1 MSTASWIF
9 MIVLVLLVLVIIT
22 LNIYYY
28 IAPPAVTYYTPLTGK
43 LSDLTTFNDNRNK
56 KFITDGEGSLSI
68 FIYLDPT
75 QRTPTYRTVS
85 KQTNNE
91 SNDNQTSNYDLSF
104 NIYSLGSGNSSVLT
118 FKQYPGSSS
127 GVDTAEIR
135 IKTINPSVSSG
146 SETIESFQL
155 KAIPLQKWICVTLS
169 RSGRRYNIYYNTE
182 LVSSFRT
189 NYYPIISTNAAWH
202 IGDSK
207 SSGYYAYAS
216 AINFA
221 MTKNDIDKQ
230 NILVADSRNEPKLP
244 KPSILSIFSVVG
256 GCPNGIF
263 CYTANGA
270 STNGFTEWSSPYS

>member
-1 MSTASWIF
+1 
-9 MIVLVLLVLVIIT
+9 MIVLVLLVLVIAT

-28 IAPPAVTYYTPLTGK
+28 IAPPPVTYFTPITGK
-43 LSDLTTFNDNRNK
+43 TSKVITFEDNRTK
-56 KFITDGEGSLSI
+56 KFITNGDGSLSV

-75 QRTPTYRTVS
+75 QRTPTYRSVS
-85 KQTNNE
+85 QETNNE
-91 SNDNQTSNYDLSF
+91 TEGNQIANHGISF
-104 NIYSLGSGNSSVLT
+104 NIYSLGSGKDSSLT

-135 IKTINPSVSSG
+135 IKTVNPTASSG
-146 SETIESFQL
+146 TETIESFQL

-169 RSGRRYNIYYNTE
+169 RSGRRYNIYYNDE

-189 NYYPIISTNAAWH
+189 TYYPVILTNTAWN

-216 AINFA
+216 AIDFA
-221 MTKNDIDKQ
+221 MTKDDIIKQ
-230 NILVADSRNEPKLP
+230 NNIIADSRNQPKLP
-244 KPSILSIFSVVG
+244 KPSILSVFSIVG

-263 CYTANGA
+263 CYTASSA
-270 STNGFTEWSSPYS
+270 STYGFNEWSSPYA

>member
-1 MSTASWIF
+1 MSTANWLF

-28 IAPPAVTYYTPLTGK
+28 IAPPSVTYFSPVTGK
-43 LSDLTTFNDNRNK
+43 LSDLYIFNDNRTK
-56 KFITDGEGSLSI
+56 KFITNGEGSLSI

-75 QRTPTYRTVS
+75 QRTPTYRSVS
-85 KQTNNE
+85 QQTNSE
-91 SNDNQTSNYDLSF
+91 TTTTQTSNYGQSF
-104 NIYSLGSGNSSVLT
+104 NIYSMGTGNSSILT

-135 IKTINPSVSSG
+135 IKTTNSNDIAG

-169 RSGRRYNIYYNTE
+169 RSGRRYSIYYNNE

-189 NYYPIISTNAAWH
+189 TYYPVVSTNVAWH

-207 SSGYYAYAS
+207 SSGYYAYAT
-216 AINFA
+216 AVDFA
-221 MTKNDIDKQ
+221 MLKNDIELQ
-230 NILVADSRNEPKLP
+230 NKIVSDSRNQPKLP
-244 KPSILSIFSVVG
+244 KPSILSVFSIVG

-263 CYTANGA
+263 CYTSSGA
-270 STNGFTEWSSPYS
+270 STNGFNEWSSPYA